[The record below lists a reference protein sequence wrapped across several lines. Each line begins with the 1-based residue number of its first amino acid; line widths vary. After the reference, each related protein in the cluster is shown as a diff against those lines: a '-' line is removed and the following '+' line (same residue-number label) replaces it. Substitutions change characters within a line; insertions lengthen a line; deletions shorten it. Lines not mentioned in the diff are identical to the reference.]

1 MRNIFA
7 LGAFLLTLSAC
18 TSSPKKDSSGASV
31 YTPSA
36 SEDSSGAIDYFALQN
51 HLRMERE
58 RESLGFSEK
67 SFNTCDAGYGY
78 SRSQNCHNEHFVVIH
93 FRLLCRD
100 SEGTISNILTEE
112 DLRPLDRRSV
122 KWALKGT
129 TGVAQ
134 TDGQGYGQIITA
146 VPASQK
152 SQRIRLA
159 LGNEFLYM
167 RANEIQKVITPA
179 PWCDQY

>member
-1 MRNIFA
+1 MRSILA
-7 LGAFLLTLSAC
+7 LGILVLTLNAC
-18 TSSPKKDSSGASV
+18 TSTPTKNSIADSV
-31 YTPSA
+31 NTPTA
-36 SEDSSGAIDYFALQN
+36 AEDTSGAIDYFALQS
-51 HLRMERE
+51 HLRMGRE

-67 SFNTCDAGYGY
+67 SFNTCEAGYGY
-78 SRSQNCHNEHFVVIH
+78 SRSQNCHHHHFVVIH

-100 SEGTISNILTEE
+100 SEGTISNILTDE

-122 KWALKGT
+122 KWSLKGT

-134 TDGQGYGQIITA
+134 TDGQGYGQIVTA
-146 VPASQK
+146 VAASQR